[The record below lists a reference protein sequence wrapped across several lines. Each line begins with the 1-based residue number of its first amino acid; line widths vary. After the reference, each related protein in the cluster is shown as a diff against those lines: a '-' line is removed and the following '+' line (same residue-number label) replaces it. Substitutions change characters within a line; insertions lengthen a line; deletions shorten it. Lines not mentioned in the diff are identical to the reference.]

1 MPFFQLKNSEV
12 YLQLFYIASI
22 YFTYMQIVTPSYY
35 SIINQRW
42 HHLIEFN
49 SIPQNMHEHHLDWQV
64 REKINADHGF
74 LLGDLQ
80 VIKTK
85 TKVMETHPFSEWVLQ
100 SYSNYPQGTVYLLIP
115 PFTQEEMT
123 HIFTLS
129 LPQRKEW
136 IQDALTATPADTF
149 LAFQYCIGVNI
160 KVNAYVPHEF
170 ISSCKPDQHSPYCQ
184 VFEPNYAYEE
194 QMFRVASTIF
204 YDLTN
209 ELTLENS

>member
-1 MPFFQLKNSEV
+1 MH
-12 YLQLFYIASI
+12 II
-22 YFTYMQIVTPSYY
+22 TPSNY
-35 SIINQRW
+35 SVINQRW

-49 SIPQNMHEHHLDWQV
+49 SLPQNMQDHHIDWQV

-85 TKVMETHPFSEWVLQ
+85 TKVMETHPFSEWVLHL
-100 SYSNYPQGTVYLLIP
+100 YSAHPQGIVYLLIP
-115 PFTQEEMT
+115 PFTQEQLT

-129 LPQRKEW
+129 LPQRKDW
-136 IQDALTATPADTF
+136 IQHTLTSTPAEAF
-149 LAFQYCIGVNI
+149 LAIQYCMGVNI

-170 ISSCKPDQHSPYCQ
+170 LSSCKLDQHYPYCQ

-194 QMFRVASTIF
+194 QMFHVASTIY
-204 YDLTN
+204 YDLAD
-209 ELTLENS
+209 ELTLKNSKEF